1 MPMFK
6 LNPNPTFVGTATIA
20 VPGGEAEKL
29 RLVFKHKTRD
39 EAAAFFERA
48 AKSGEKES
56 VLLMEIVAGWEDVD
70 AEFSEE
76 ALETLLQNYHTS
88 PRAIFDAYLDEL
100 TAARKG
106 N

>member
-1 MPMFK
+1 MFK

-39 EAAAFFERA
+39 DAKAFFERA
-48 AKSGEKES
+48 AKSDEPEAK
-56 VLLMEIVAGWEDVD
+56 LLLEIVDGWEGVD
-70 AEFSEE
+70 TDFSE
-76 ALETLLQNYHTS
+76 AAIGALLQNYH
-88 PRAIFDAYLDEL
+88 PAAQAIFEAYMAEL
-100 TAARKG
+100 TAARRG